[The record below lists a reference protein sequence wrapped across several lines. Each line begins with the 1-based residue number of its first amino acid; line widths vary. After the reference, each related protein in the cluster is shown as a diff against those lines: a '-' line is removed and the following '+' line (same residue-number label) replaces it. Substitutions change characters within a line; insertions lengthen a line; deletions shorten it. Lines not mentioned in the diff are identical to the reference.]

1 MSIKQCKMSETIEE
15 SLKIVRENTQ
25 NEKQSLKIEQELVFQ
40 IINSISE
47 AQYQVQQLREQFE
60 KVENSLKDK
69 YDKCMKIWIEMAR
82 RESKG
87 SENRQT
93 DNKKNEN

>member
-1 MSIKQCKMSETIEE
+1 MWEWMPFKKQAKSKKLNPSAYNKPSVSIKQCKMSETIEE

-60 KVENSLKDK
+60 KG
-69 YDKCMKIWIEMAR
+69 KIA
-82 RESKG
+82 
-87 SENRQT
+87 
-93 DNKKNEN
+93 

>member
-60 KVENSLKDK
+60 KG
-69 YDKCMKIWIEMAR
+69 KIA
-82 RESKG
+82 
-87 SENRQT
+87 
-93 DNKKNEN
+93 